1 MMWWFITLP
10 FAILATTKCA
20 WNYRFDEKDN
30 HFNIVY
36 PDKNAVYFG
45 MILPSNTTEMII
57 ESESHPFATYFSVQ
71 IYEYGD
77 LITSLFDYRDIDIVS
92 DLRDIHSPYTINAQL
107 TTDAGEPMV
116 PAPALT
122 AARSDATSS
131 QAHIADYLNA
141 SRLYATSSQEGTPA
155 WTLRVHM
162 RRRRK
167 TPSFTE
173 NNKRYFALF
182 RIYGMV
188 KPTDSPLRPIVVNK
202 LRPSNPREGKGGLL
216 WAGIPPHTY
225 INGIKYPLCDIDYD
239 EQGNIYSN
247 ITREINP
254 KTHTV
259 CDKNDVFLFMDA
271 PAGSLANAD
280 ANYMIA
286 CVSAGLRYR
295 VSIQLPKIMC
305 YPDFYGEYDV
315 RYASLSI
322 VSTTA
327 PRPTVETYVLPCNT
341 TQYSV
346 DITIDDDVPFP
357 GLTDILLNLLCQ
369 INVQTKK

>member
-10 FAILATTKCA
+10 FTILATTKCA
-20 WNYRFDEKDN
+20 WNYRFDEKNN

-131 QAHIADYLNA
+131 Q
-141 SRLYATSSQEGTPA
+141 EGTPA

-167 TPSFTE
+167 TPSFME

-182 RIYGMV
+182 RIYGRRETV
-188 KPTDSPLRPIVVNK
+188 GLPI
-202 LRPSNPREGKGGLL
+202 L
-216 WAGIPPHTY
+216 WAGIPPHTD
-225 INGIKYPLCDIDYD
+225 INGIKYPICDIDYD
-239 EQGNIYSN
+239 EQSNIYSN

-271 PAGSLANAD
+271 PAGSLTNAD

-286 CVSAGLRYR
+286 CVSADVLR
-295 VSIQLPKIMC
+295 VSIQLPNIMC
-305 YPDFYGEYDV
+305 YPDFYGDYDV
-315 RYASLSI
+315 RYASLSV

-357 GLTDILLNLLCQ
+357 GLLYRQILPNPVFANSIANAKRICYDSGWNYDCIRAVMGEFYPTIEIQ
-369 INVQTKK
+369 NIQ

>member
-77 LITSLFDYRDIDIVS
+77 LITSLFDYRDIDIIS

-107 TTDAGEPMV
+107 TT
-116 PAPALT
+116 
-122 AARSDATSS
+122 S
-131 QAHIADYLNA
+131 
-141 SRLYATSSQEGTPA
+141 
-155 WTLRVHM
+155 
-162 RRRRK
+162 
-167 TPSFTE
+167 
-173 NNKRYFALF
+173 KRYFALF
-182 RIYGMV
+182 RIYGRGETYGF
-188 KPTDSPLRPIVVNK
+188 P
-202 LRPSNPREGKGGLL
+202 LL

-357 GLTDILLNLLCQ
+357 GLLYRQILPNPAFANSIANAKRICYDSGWNYDC
-369 INVQTKK
+369 IRAVMGEFYPTIERIH